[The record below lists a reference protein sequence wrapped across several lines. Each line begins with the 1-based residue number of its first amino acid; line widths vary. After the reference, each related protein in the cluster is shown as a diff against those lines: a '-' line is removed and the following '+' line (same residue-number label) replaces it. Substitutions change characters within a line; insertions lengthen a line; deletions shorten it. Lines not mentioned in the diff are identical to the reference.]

1 MKWNNLIYGILF
13 SGLGAFSYF
22 LLVDYTNLSPHIADA
37 LYSRGAF
44 IYFIL
49 AFNVLGYA
57 TLRLSSWINTQYAVN
72 MRSRWKIPVIYLAG
86 MSLFLL
92 LNYGLL
98 VSAKIL
104 AGAIRSPF
112 SQEGGGC

>member
-13 SGLGAFSYF
+13 SGLGAFSYI

-49 AFNVLGYA
+49 AFNVLG
-57 TLRLSSWINTQYAVN
+57 LSLIHISEPTRPY
-72 MRSRWKIPVIYLAG
+72 
-86 MSLFLL
+86 
-92 LNYGLL
+92 
-98 VSAKIL
+98 
-104 AGAIRSPF
+104 
-112 SQEGGGC
+112 

>member
-49 AFNVLGYA
+49 AFNVLGY
-57 TLRLSSWINTQYAVN
+57 V
-72 MRSRWKIPVIYLAG
+72 
-86 MSLFLL
+86 
-92 LNYGLL
+92 
-98 VSAKIL
+98 
-104 AGAIRSPF
+104 
-112 SQEGGGC
+112 

>member
-44 IYFIL
+44 IY
-49 AFNVLGYA
+49 
-57 TLRLSSWINTQYAVN
+57 LSWHSMCWDMLPSASVHGLIHN
-72 MRSRWKIPVIYLAG
+72 MP
-86 MSLFLL
+86 
-92 LNYGLL
+92 
-98 VSAKIL
+98 
-104 AGAIRSPF
+104 
-112 SQEGGGC
+112 

>member
-37 LYSRGAF
+37 LSSRGAF

-57 TLRLSSWINTQYAVN
+57 TLRLSSWITTQYAVH

-86 MSLFLL
+86 MSL
-92 LNYGLL
+92 
-98 VSAKIL
+98 
-104 AGAIRSPF
+104 
-112 SQEGGGC
+112 